1 MIRLEVLGQHTH
13 LHSTLCGQCP
23 QGPAGC
29 CASPPAVAWAD
40 IGRIT
45 ALGGGDWLLGEM
57 RAGNLRPAPRGLA
70 IRRSEA
76 TAPEPRDPRE
86 GDRAELRAWPRKCVY
101 HGPTGCTVPSD
112 RRSATC
118 NYYLCDD
125 AFEAGGEGRGDI
137 IAARARRAHE
147 ALTDLYGRWDLELA
161 ARIEARFPGGPPWD
175 KAFFLW
181 LAEQCAE
188 LEGASRR
195 ELRALRAPRAP
206 RRLLK
211 G

>member
-13 LHSTLCGQCP
+13 LFSTLCGRCP

-45 ALGGGDWLLGEM
+45 AKGGLDWLLDEM

-70 IRRSEA
+70 IRRSE
-76 TAPEPRDPRE
+76 ESED
-86 GDRAELRAWPRKCVY
+86 DRGGWPRKCAY
-101 HGPTGCTVPSD
+101 HGPEGCTVPSD

-125 AFEAGGEGRGDI
+125 AFEAGGESRGDPT
-137 IAARARRAHE
+137 AARARRAHD

-161 ARIEARFPGGPPWD
+161 ARISVRFPEGPRWD
-175 KAFFLW
+175 KEFFSW
-181 LAEQCAE
+181 IAEQCAE
-188 LEGASRR
+188 LERASRR
-195 ELRALRAPRAP
+195 ELRPLRPQQY
-206 RRLLK
+206 
-211 G
+211 

>member
-13 LHSTLCGQCP
+13 LHSTLCGRCP

-29 CASPPAVAWAD
+29 CASPPGIAWAD

-45 ALGGGDWLLGEM
+45 SLGGADWLLEEM
-57 RAGNLRPAPRGLA
+57 RAGNLRPSPRGLA

-76 TAPEPRDPRE
+76 EAS
-86 GDRAELRAWPRKCVY
+86 GASGAWPRKCAY

-125 AFEAGGEGRGDI
+125 AFEAGGEGRGDPT
-137 IAARARRAHE
+137 AARARRAHE

-161 ARIEARFPGGPPWD
+161 ARISARFPEGPPWG
-175 KAFFLW
+175 KELFLW
-181 LAEQCAE
+181 IAAQCAD
-188 LEGASRR
+188 LAKSSQR
-195 ELRALRAPRAP
+195 ERALRPLRPVRPQKA
-206 RRLLK
+206 
-211 G
+211 

>member
-13 LHSTLCGQCP
+13 LFSSLCGRCP

-45 ALGGGDWLLGEM
+45 AKGGLDWLLQEM

-76 TAPEPRDPRE
+76 RE
-86 GDRAELRAWPRKCVY
+86 DDFGAWPRKCVY
-101 HGPTGCTVPSD
+101 HGPNGCTVPSD

-125 AFEAGGEGRGDI
+125 AFEAGGEGQGDPT
-137 IAARARRAHE
+137 AARARRAHDT
-147 ALTDLYGRWDLELA
+147 LTNLYGRWDLELS
-161 ARIEARFPGGPPWD
+161 ARISARFPGGHDWD
-175 KAFFLW
+175 DEFFSW
-181 LAEQCAE
+181 IAEQFAE
-188 LEGASRR
+188 LERASRK
-195 ELRALRAPRAP
+195 ALRPLRPR
-206 RRLLK
+206 
-211 G
+211 

>member
-1 MIRLEVLGQHTH
+1 MIRLELTGLHTH
-13 LHSTLCGQCP
+13 LHSTLCGTCP

-45 ALGGGDWLLGEM
+45 ALGGLEWLLEEM

-70 IRRSEA
+70 IRRSE
-76 TAPEPRDPRE
+76 ERE
-86 GDRAELRAWPRKCVY
+86 DDRGKWPRKCVY

-125 AFEAGGEGRGDI
+125 AFEAGGETAGDPT
-137 IAARARRAHE
+137 AARARRAHE

-161 ARIEARFPGGPPWD
+161 ARIVARYPDGPPWD
-175 KAFFLW
+175 KPFFQW
-181 LAEQCAE
+181 LAGECAE
-188 LEGASRR
+188 LEGASRK
-195 ELRALRAPRAP
+195 ELRPLRP
-206 RRLLK
+206 RR